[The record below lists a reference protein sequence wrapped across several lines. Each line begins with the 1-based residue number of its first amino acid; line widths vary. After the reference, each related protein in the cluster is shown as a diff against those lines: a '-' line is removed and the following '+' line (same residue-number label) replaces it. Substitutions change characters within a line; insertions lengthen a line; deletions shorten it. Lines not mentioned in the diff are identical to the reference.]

1 MRGPSTG
8 VVTGIG
14 SAEILIRTLAEEFPE
29 LDRERLR
36 HAVERAT
43 ARIASSSLDTE
54 GYQVVD
60 LHLQRAEAT
69 DEASERASILR
80 ELSENLEGRK
90 DADRALVVRLSAFAE
105 HPTAAD
111 LDPLLR
117 LATLTERYA
126 ELPLDAMNGL
136 IDINDDGAVRRLAEI
151 AAAWQHVGRGYYA
164 ADCYERLLLIDP
176 SHAAANEALELFY
189 RSTSEWPV
197 LVDLLGRRA
206 VQAEDDAARAE
217 LLRELAQIHERELG
231 DPTSALDA
239 YREADRLE
247 PDRPD
252 VLESLARLTIAAG
265 ASEQE
270 ALDVLERSARAIVDP
285 KLRANVLV
293 KAGELAKLEN
303 WDRAQS
309 LFEAAR
315 RDDPDLAEAVD
326 GFVPLLRDRGQLADA
341 ITLLLAGADRPALQ
355 AHRSR
360 WLTDA
365 GDLCVA
371 LGDTD
376 WAKRLY
382 LDARVADPTN
392 YKAGAAV
399 VELCFDSGQLVE
411 LAPILDELCRIT
423 NDPNK
428 LREYL
433 LQRGKVAQHLG
444 DKTGARAALS
454 RVLDLDPEDASS
466 RQELATLLYE
476 AGLWAKARSAIEA
489 LLVDEDLLPP
499 DAAVELHYRLAR
511 TAKELGDGEAAA
523 KHADIALVLAPDHR
537 PSIELRTELGSGDP
551 LTRIQDQL
559 ALASSAPPDE
569 RASRFAAIGD
579 RYSELGDRLAARDM
593 YREALAHRPG
603 DHLLLTKFLELV
615 TEDGDWSYSLDVV
628 DKLVETEQDPG
639 VRARYL
645 HLAAMIA
652 RDELDDH
659 ERSIALLDKAIEDHP
674 HAFGAADDLESLLG
688 GGTDRDALQ
697 RFFYRRLEHVRA
709 DEGRAGERLR
719 LWDRLGELSLD
730 LGRHEDA
737 LVAFEVALELASATE
752 LAARRLRLIEL
763 YSGAEP
769 KHDPTAIKHH
779 QALLRGDHKR
789 AESYSALRLLYGRT
803 GELDRARACDD
814 AIGTIGAIGAIG
826 AIDHTKLGQE
836 AIDSLFEASHS
847 HEAIR
852 LAPRRA
858 APTKPLGQDDWTAL
872 ARSDVDPQLSVL
884 FALVAPPFAI
894 ERARM
899 RPPLVVTAKQQEVPA
914 ALEKSLDRAIAM
926 LATPRPP
933 VYLDK
938 DQLAPVK
945 VVMRA
950 RAGVLTPVLLVG
962 KLPPGLTAAADQTE
976 LVFRIARQLADLRT
990 DRIARLLCP
999 RAGELAQIIELAT
1012 SDEPTDRHAG
1022 RWLATALH
1030 PVELDQ
1036 ARAIGAKLRAREV
1049 HPMTAALGWLAATE
1063 RAADRIGFAVTGDLA
1078 GSIKALGKETNGD
1091 TTRVTDLVWS
1101 SITEDVFGV
1110 RARLEEWPPPVPAPP
1125 PTPGSKRR

>member
-8 VVTGIG
+8 VVIGTG
-14 SAEILIRTLAEEFPE
+14 SVEILVRTLAEEFPE

-43 ARIASSSLDTE
+43 VRSASSSRDTD

-69 DEASERASILR
+69 DEGSERASILR

-90 DADRALVVRLSAFAE
+90 DADRALVVRISAFAE
-105 HPTAAD
+105 HPTDAD

-117 LATLTERYA
+117 LAKLTERYA

-136 IDINDDGAVRRLAEI
+136 IDINDERAVHRLAEL
-151 AAAWQHVGRGYYA
+151 AEAWQHIGRGYHA

-176 SHAAANEALELFY
+176 NHAVANEALELFY

-206 VQAEDDAARAE
+206 VQAPDDAQRAE
-217 LLRELAQIHERELG
+217 LLREIAQLHERELG

-252 VLESLARLTIAAG
+252 VLDRLARLTIASG

-285 KLRANVLV
+285 KLRASVLV

-341 ITLLLAGADRPALQ
+341 VTLLLAGAERPAL
-355 AHRSR
+355 AVHRSR

-365 GDLCVA
+365 GDFCVA

-382 LDARVADPTN
+382 LDARAADPTN
-392 YKAGAAV
+392 HKAGAAV

-423 NDPNK
+423 DDPNK

-454 RVLDLDPEDASS
+454 RALDLDPEDATS
-466 RQELATLLYE
+466 RQELATMLYE
-476 AGLWAKARSAIEA
+476 AGLWAKARPAIEA

-499 DAAVELHYRLAR
+499 GTAVELHYRLAR
-511 TAKELGDGEAAA
+511 TAKELGDAEVAA

-537 PSIELRTELGSGDP
+537 PSLELRTELGSGDL

-628 DKLVETEQDPG
+628 HQLVETEQDPR

-659 ERSIALLDKAIEDHP
+659 ERAIALLDKAIEDHP

-688 GGTDRDALQ
+688 GGSDRDALQ
-697 RFFYRRLEHVRA
+697 RFFHRRLENVRA
-709 DEGRAGERLR
+709 EEGRAGERLR

-737 LVAFEVALELASATE
+737 LVAFEVALELAPASE
-752 LAARRLRLIEL
+752 LHARRLRLTEL

-769 KHDPTAIKHH
+769 KHAPTSINHH
-779 QALLRGDHKR
+779 QALLHGDHKR
-789 AESYSALRLLYGRT
+789 VASYIALRLLYSRT
-803 GELDRARACDD
+803 GQLDRARACDD
-814 AIGTIGAIGAIG
+814 ALLALDGSANGPAR
-826 AIDHTKLGQE
+826 LGQHGLE
-836 AIDSLFEASHS
+836 SLFEASS
-847 HEAIR
+847 SSSERQGEAIR
-852 LAPRRA
+852 MAPRCA
-858 APTKPLGQDDWTAL
+858 APIKPLVQEDWTAL
-872 ARSDVDPQLSVL
+872 ARADVDPQLSVL
-884 FALVAPPFAI
+884 FAIVAPPFAV

-899 RPPLVVTAKQQEVPA
+899 RPPITVAAKEPEVPA
-914 ALEKSLDRAIAM
+914 ALERSLDRAIRL

-933 VYLDK
+933 IYLEK
-938 DQLAPVK
+938 DQHAPVK
-945 VVMRA
+945 VAMRA
-950 RAGVLTPVLLVG
+950 RAGVLTPVVLLG
-962 KLPPGLTAAADQTE
+962 KLPSSSDENE
-976 LVFRIARQLADLRT
+976 LVFRIARQLSDLRS

-1012 SDEPTDRHAG
+1012 SDQPTDKPAG
-1022 RWLATALH
+1022 RWLAASLH
-1030 PVELDQ
+1030 PVELEQ
-1036 ARAIGAKLRAREV
+1036 VRSIGAKLRARSV
-1049 HPMTAALGWLAATE
+1049 HPMTAALAWLAATE

-1078 GSIKALGKETNGD
+1078 GCIVALGKDTNRD
-1091 TTRVTDLVWS
+1091 ASRVTDLVWAS
-1101 SITEDVFGV
+1101 VTEDVLAV
-1110 RARLEEWPPPVPAPP
+1110 RARLEDWPKAPP
-1125 PTPGSKRR
+1125 PAPTRTA

>member
-8 VVTGIG
+8 AVIGTG
-14 SAEILIRTLAEEFPE
+14 SVEILVRTLAEEFPE

-36 HAVERAT
+36 RAVERAT
-43 ARIASSSLDTE
+43 ARIASSALDTE
-54 GYQVVD
+54 GYQVVN

-69 DEASERASILR
+69 DEASERAAILR
-80 ELSENLEGRK
+80 ELGENLEGRK

-105 HPTAAD
+105 NPMAMD

-117 LATLTERYA
+117 LANLTERWA

-136 IDINDDGAVRRLAEI
+136 IDLDDDGAVRQLAEL

-176 SHAAANEALELFY
+176 AHAAANEALELFY
-189 RSTSEWPV
+189 RSTGEWPV

-206 VQAEDDAARAE
+206 VQAEDDTLRAE
-217 LLRELAQIHERELG
+217 LLREIALIHERELG
-231 DPTSALDA
+231 DPTAALDA
-239 YREADRLE
+239 YREADRLD
-247 PDRPD
+247 PDRPE
-252 VLESLARLTIAAG
+252 VLEALARLTIAAG

-285 KLRANVLV
+285 KVRARVLV
-293 KAGELAKLEN
+293 RAGELAKLEN

-315 RDDPDLAEAVD
+315 KDDPDLAEAVD
-326 GFVPLLRDRGQLADA
+326 GFVPLLRDRGALADA
-341 ITLLLAGADRPALQ
+341 ITVLLAGADRPGLV

-382 LDARVADPTN
+382 LDARAADPAN
-392 YKAGAAV
+392 HKAGAAV

-423 NDPNK
+423 DDPNK

-433 LQRGKVAQHLG
+433 LQRSQVAQHLG

-454 RVLDLDPEDASS
+454 RVLDLDPEDGAS
-466 RQELATLLYE
+466 RQELATMLYE
-476 AGLWAKARSAIEA
+476 AGLWAKARPAIEA

-499 DAAVELHYRLAR
+499 GRAVELHYRLAR
-511 TAKELGDGEAAA
+511 TTHQLGDREAAA
-523 KHADIALVLAPDHR
+523 RHVDIALVLAPDHR
-537 PSIELRTELGSGDP
+537 PSIELRAELGSGDP

-559 ALASSAPPDE
+559 ALATSAPPDE
-569 RASRFAAIGD
+569 RATRFAAIGD

-628 DKLVETEQDPG
+628 KQLVETEQDPT
-639 VRARYL
+639 VRARYR

-659 ERSIALLDKAIEDHP
+659 ELAASLLDRALADHP
-674 HAFGAADDLESLLG
+674 HAFGAADDLEQLLG

-697 RFFYRRLEHVRA
+697 RFFYRRLESVRTE
-709 DEGRAGERLR
+709 EGRPGERLR
-719 LWDRLGELSLD
+719 LWDRLGELSMD

-737 LVAFEVALELASATE
+737 LVAFEVALGLAPPAEQATRRARLTE
-752 LAARRLRLIEL
+752 LYAG
-763 YSGAEP
+763 SDP
-769 KHDPTAIKHH
+769 KHDPTAIGHH
-779 QALLRGDHKR
+779 QALLRGDHAR
-789 AESYSALRLLYGRT
+789 AEAYGALRLLYGRI

-814 AIGTIGAIGAIG
+814 AMSALA
-826 AIDHTKLGQE
+826 LE
-836 AIDSLFEASHS
+836 ATRGIDSLFEASTGDD
-847 HEAIR
+847 AVR
-852 LAPRRA
+852 MAPRR
-858 APTKPLGQDDWTAL
+858 PPPNKPLAQDDWAAL
-872 ARSDVDPQLSVL
+872 ARADVDPTLSLL
-884 FALVAPPFAI
+884 FAIVAPPFAV

-899 RPPLVVTAKQQEVPA
+899 RPPIAVPAKEPEVPA
-914 ALEKSLDRAIAM
+914 ALRPALERAIAL

-938 DQLAPVK
+938 DQLAPIK
-945 VVMRA
+945 VAMRA

-962 KLPPGLTAAADQTE
+962 KLPAAPDETE
-976 LVFRIARQLADLRT
+976 LVVRIARQLADLRS

-999 RAGELAQIIELAT
+999 RAGELAQIIELAV
-1012 SDEPTDRHAG
+1012 SDEPIDKHAG
-1022 RWLATALH
+1022 RWLATSLH
-1030 PVELDQ
+1030 PVELEQ
-1036 ARAIGAKLRAREV
+1036 ARSIGAKLRERAV
-1049 HPMTAALGWLAATE
+1049 HPMTAALAWLAATE
-1063 RAADRIGFAVTGDLA
+1063 RAADRIAFAVTGDLA
-1078 GSIKALGKETNGD
+1078 TSVRALASDTHGD
-1091 TTRVTDLVWS
+1091 TARVTDLVWS
-1101 SITEDVFGV
+1101 SVTEDVLAV
-1110 RARLEEWPPPVPAPP
+1110 RARLEDWPKAPP
-1125 PTPGSKRR
+1125 PAPVRRN

>member
-8 VVTGIG
+8 GVVGTG
-14 SAEILIRTLAEEFPE
+14 SVEILVRTLADEFPE

-36 HAVERAT
+36 NAVERAT
-43 ARIASSSLDTE
+43 ARIATSSLDTE

-69 DEASERASILR
+69 DEASERAAILR

-105 HPTAAD
+105 NPTTAD

-117 LATLTERYA
+117 LAKVTERYA

-136 IDINDDGAVRRLAEI
+136 IDINDEGAVRRLAEI

-176 SHAAANEALELFY
+176 GHAAGNEALELFY

-206 VQAEDDAARAE
+206 VQAEDDATRAE
-217 LLRELAQIHERELG
+217 LLREIAQIHERELG
-231 DPTSALDA
+231 DPSSALDA
-239 YREADRLE
+239 YREADRLD

-285 KLRANVLV
+285 KLRASVLV

-341 ITLLLAGADRPALQ
+341 ITLLLAGADRPALL

-382 LDARVADPTN
+382 LEARVADPTN
-392 YKAGAAV
+392 HKAGAAV

-423 NDPNK
+423 DDPNK

-433 LQRGKVAQHLG
+433 LQRGKVAQFLG
-444 DKTGARAALS
+444 DKTGARAALA

-466 RQELATLLYE
+466 RQELATMLYE
-476 AGLWAKARSAIEA
+476 AELWAKARPAIEA

-499 DAAVELHYRLAR
+499 GTAVELHYRLAR
-511 TAKELGDGEAAA
+511 TAKELGDAEAAA

-559 ALASSAPPDE
+559 ALASTAPPDE

-628 DKLVETEQDPG
+628 ATLVETEQDPK

-659 ERSIALLDKAIEDHP
+659 ERSIALLDKAIQDHP
-674 HAFGAADDLESLLG
+674 HGFGAADDLESLLG
-688 GGTDRDALQ
+688 GGADRDALQ

-709 DEGRAGERLR
+709 DEGRPGERLR

-737 LVAFEVALELASATE
+737 LVAFEVALEFAPAPE
-752 LAARRLRLIEL
+752 LAARRVRLTEL

-769 KHDPTAIKHH
+769 THDPTAIKHH

-789 AESYSALRLLYGRT
+789 AESYSALRLLYGRI

-814 AIGTIGAIGAIG
+814 ALGAIGAG
-826 AIDHTKLGQE
+826 AIAIAPEKLGRQG
-836 AIDSLFEASHS
+836 IDSLFEDRPG
-847 HEAIR
+847 EAIR
-852 LAPRRA
+852 LAQRRA
-858 APTKPLGQDDWTAL
+858 APTKPLVQDDWTAL

-899 RPPLVVTAKQQEVPA
+899 RPPIAVPAKEPEVPA
-914 ALEKSLDRAIAM
+914 AIGKSLDRAIAL

-945 VVMRA
+945 IVMRA
-950 RAGVLTPVLLVG
+950 RGGVLTPVLLLG
-962 KLPPGLTAAADQTE
+962 KLPPALPAADENE

-1012 SDEPTDRHAG
+1012 SDEPTDKHAG
-1022 RWLATALH
+1022 RWLATSLH
-1030 PVELDQ
+1030 PVELEQ
-1036 ARAIGAKLRAREV
+1036 ARSIGAKLREREI
-1049 HPMTAALGWLAATE
+1049 HPMAAALGWLAATE

-1078 GSIKALGKETNGD
+1078 ASIKVLGKD
-1091 TTRVTDLVWS
+1091 TDDDAARVSDLVWS
-1101 SITEDVFGV
+1101 SITEDVLDV
-1110 RARLEEWPPPVPAPP
+1110 RARLEDWPPPAP
-1125 PTPGSKRR
+1125 GFKRP

>member
-8 VVTGIG
+8 VAVG
-14 SAEILIRTLAEEFPE
+14 SGSVEILVRTLAEEFPE

-69 DEASERASILR
+69 DEASERAAILR
-80 ELSENLEGRK
+80 ELSVNLEERN

-117 LATLTERYA
+117 LARLTQRYA

-136 IDINDDGAVRRLAEI
+136 IEIHDEGAAPRLGAL
-151 AAAWQHVGRGYYA
+151 AAAWQQVGRGYYA
-164 ADCYERLLLIDP
+164 ADCYERLLLIEPD
-176 SHAAANEALELFY
+176 HLGANEALELFY

-206 VQAEDDAARAE
+206 VQAVDDATRAE
-217 LLRELAQIHERELG
+217 LLREIAQIYERELD
-231 DPTSALDA
+231 DPVTALET
-239 YREADRLE
+239 YREADRLA
-247 PDRPD
+247 PDRPE
-252 VLESLARLTIAAG
+252 VLARLALLTIATG
-265 ASEQE
+265 ASEQDT
-270 ALDVLERSARAIVDP
+270 LDVLERSARAIVDP
-285 KLRANVLV
+285 KVRATVLV

-303 WDRAQS
+303 WDRAQQ

-315 RDDPDLAEAVD
+315 RDDPDLAEAID

-341 ITLLLAGADRPALQ
+341 ITLLLAGAERPALVAQ
-355 AHRSR
+355 RSR

-376 WAKRLY
+376 WAKQLY
-382 LDARVADPTN
+382 LDARAADPAN
-392 YKAGAAV
+392 HKAGAAV
-399 VELCFDSGQLVE
+399 VELCFDAGQLVE

-423 NDPNK
+423 DDPNK

-433 LQRGKVAQHLG
+433 LQRSKVAQHLG
-444 DKTGARAALS
+444 DKTGARVALS

-466 RQELATLLYE
+466 RRELATLLYE
-476 AGLWAKARSAIEA
+476 AGLWAKARPAFEA

-499 DAAVELHYRLAR
+499 AQAVELHYRLAR
-511 TAKELGDGEAAA
+511 TAHELGDAEAAA
-523 KHADIALVLAPDHR
+523 RHADIALVLAPGHR
-537 PSIELRTELGSGDP
+537 PAIELRTELGSGDP

-569 RASRFAAIGD
+569 RAARFAAIGD

-593 YREALAHRPG
+593 YREALVHRPG
-603 DHLLLTKFLELV
+603 DHLLLTKFLGLV

-628 DKLVETEQDPG
+628 HKLVETEHTPA

-659 ERSIALLDKAIEDHP
+659 DRAIALLDRAIEDHP
-674 HAFGAADDLESLLG
+674 HAFGAADDLEALLG
-688 GGTDRDALQ
+688 GGSDRDALQ
-697 RFFYRRLEHVRA
+697 RFFNRRLEHVRT
-709 DEGRAGERLR
+709 DEGRPGERLR

-737 LVAFEVALELASATE
+737 LVAFEVALELAPAPE
-752 LAARRLRLIEL
+752 QHARRLRLTEL
-763 YSGAEP
+763 YSGGEP
-769 KHDPTAIKHH
+769 RHDPTAIKHH
-779 QALLRGDHKR
+779 QALLRDDHER
-789 AESYSALRLLYGRT
+789 VTSYAALRTLYGRI

-814 AIGTIGAIGAIG
+814 ALVALGASGNDPAPR
-826 AIDHTKLGQE
+826 GQQG
-836 AIDSLFEASHS
+836 IDSLFEPSVPGA
-847 HEAIR
+847 AAGPGRQGDPIR
-852 LAPRRA
+852 LAPRRPP
-858 APTKPLGQDDWTAL
+858 PTRSLVQDDWIAL
-872 ARSDVDPQLSVL
+872 ARAEVDPQLSVL
-884 FALVAPPFAI
+884 FAIVAPPFAV
-894 ERARM
+894 ERARL
-899 RPPLVVTAKQQEVPA
+899 RPPLAVPA
-914 ALEKSLDRAIAM
+914 KESELPAAVQRSLDRAIAL

-933 VYLDK
+933 VYLEK

-945 VVMRA
+945 VAMRD

-962 KLPPGLTAAADQTE
+962 KLPSSIEAGE

-1012 SDEPTDRHAG
+1012 SDEPTDKHAG
-1022 RWLATALH
+1022 RWLATSLH
-1030 PVELDQ
+1030 PVELEQ
-1036 ARAIGAKLRAREV
+1036 VRALGARLRERGV

-1063 RAADRIGFAVTGDLA
+1063 RAADRIALVVTGDLS
-1078 GSIKALGKETNGD
+1078 GSAKILGKD
-1091 TTRVTDLVWS
+1091 THGGAARATDLVWS
-1101 SITEDVFGV
+1101 SVTEDVLGV
-1110 RARLEEWPPPVPAPP
+1110 RARLEDWPKAPP
-1125 PTPGSKRR
+1125 PAPARTS

>member
-8 VVTGIG
+8 VVIGTG
-14 SAEILIRTLAEEFPE
+14 SVEILVRTLAEEFPE
-29 LDRERLR
+29 LDRGRLR

-43 ARIASSSLDTE
+43 ARIATSSLDTE

-69 DEASERASILR
+69 DEASERAAILR
-80 ELSENLEGRK
+80 ELSENLEERK

-105 HPTAAD
+105 HPTTAD

-117 LATLTERYA
+117 LAKLTERYA

-136 IDINDDGAVRRLAEI
+136 IDINDEGAVRRLAEI

-206 VQAEDDAARAE
+206 VQAEDDATRAE
-217 LLRELAQIHERELG
+217 LLREIAQIHERELG

-239 YREADRLE
+239 YREADRLD
-247 PDRPD
+247 PDLPD
-252 VLESLARLTIAAG
+252 VLESLARLTIAGG

-285 KLRANVLV
+285 KLRAVVLV

-341 ITLLLAGADRPALQ
+341 ITLLLAGADRPALLT
-355 AHRSR
+355 HRSR

-382 LDARVADPTN
+382 LEARVADPTN
-392 YKAGAAV
+392 HKAGAAV

-423 NDPNK
+423 DDPNK

-454 RVLDLDPEDASS
+454 RVLDLDPEDGSS
-466 RQELATLLYE
+466 RQELATMLYE
-476 AGLWAKARSAIEA
+476 AQLWAKARPAIEA

-499 DAAVELHYRLAR
+499 GTAVELHYRLAR
-511 TAKELGDGEAAA
+511 TAKELGDAEAAA

-537 PSIELRTELGSGDP
+537 PSIELRSELGSGDP

-628 DKLVETEQDPG
+628 ATLVETEQDPK

-659 ERSIALLDKAIEDHP
+659 ERSIALLDKAIQDHP

-709 DEGRAGERLR
+709 DEGRLGERLR

-737 LVAFEVALELASATE
+737 LVAFEVALELAPASE
-752 LAARRLRLIEL
+752 LAARRVRLIEL

-769 KHDPTAIKHH
+769 THDRTAIKHH

-789 AESYSALRLLYGRT
+789 AESYGALRLLFGRT

-814 AIGTIGAIGAIG
+814 ALGVLGAGAIEPA
-826 AIDHTKLGQE
+826 KLGQQG
-836 AIDSLFEASHS
+836 IDSLFEDRQG
-847 HEAIR
+847 EAFQ

-858 APTKPLGQDDWTAL
+858 APTKPLVQEDWTAL
-872 ARSDVDPQLSVL
+872 ARGDVDPQLSVL
-884 FALVAPPFAI
+884 FALVAPPFAV

-899 RPPLVVTAKQQEVPA
+899 RPPIAVPAKEPEVPV
-914 ALEKSLDRAIAM
+914 ALGTSLDRAIAL

-933 VYLDK
+933 IYLDK

-945 VVMRA
+945 IVMRA
-950 RAGVLTPVLLVG
+950 RGGVLTPVLLVG
-962 KLPPGLTAAADQTE
+962 KLPSTIDETE

-1012 SDEPTDRHAG
+1012 SAEPTDKHAS
-1022 RWLATALH
+1022 RWLATSLH
-1030 PVELDQ
+1030 PVELEQ
-1036 ARAIGAKLRAREV
+1036 ARSIGVRLREREV
-1049 HPMTAALGWLAATE
+1049 HPMTAALAWLAATE

-1078 GSIKALGKETNGD
+1078 SAIKALGKDTNGD
-1091 TTRVTDLVWS
+1091 AARLTDLVWS
-1101 SITEDVFGV
+1101 SITEDVLGV
-1110 RARLEEWPPPVPAPP
+1110 RARLEDWP
-1125 PTPGSKRR
+1125 PTPTFERS